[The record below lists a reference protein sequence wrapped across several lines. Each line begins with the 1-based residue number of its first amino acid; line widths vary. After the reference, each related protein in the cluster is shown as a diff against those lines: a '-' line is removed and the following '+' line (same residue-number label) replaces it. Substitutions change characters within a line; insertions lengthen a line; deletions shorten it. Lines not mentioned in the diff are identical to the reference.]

1 MIKENISHIKVILN
15 KSEIIKLYLYFLFS
29 LFIGILEIVGIGI
42 LPVFFSILIDKNIL
56 IDKLDFNQNFQNIAK
71 EFLSSSNF
79 ILYICIG
86 IIIFYLVKSL
96 FLLFFYFF
104 DAKLIKDLKVSISSK
119 LFEIYLNKNYIFHSI
134 NNPIILGR
142 NISSE
147 VNISVSQIKSFL
159 TIIKEVIQL
168 ILIFFLL
175 LFVNLKVTLSIFL
188 IFLVL
193 SIIYLKLSGKKL
205 KQKSEIAFQER
216 GFKSKIINQILN
228 AIIEVKLY
236 KKEKFIIEKFI
247 YSIKKEFQSI
257 MFLDIIGKIPR
268 IFIEIF
274 IVSVVCFAILF
285 FIRLGYD
292 IEAIIAFIAVY
303 FFAALRVYPSINSI
317 LIQNMALINGKVS
330 IEKLSNEF
338 KKSYLNSDEKN
349 LDKVKFKFDKFIEFR
364 DVSFN
369 YPNRENILKK
379 IDLKI
384 FKNTITGIIGETG
397 SGKSTFIKLV
407 MNLLEANSGKIEI
420 DGIPIS
426 SVKNKWQEK
435 IGYIPQNFYILDDT
449 ILENI
454 VFSQNKKDVDFK
466 KISEVLK
473 FSKLEEVV
481 KSLPDGLNAIVGPN
495 GKLLSGGQAQRLAI
509 ARALYQNK
517 DLLIFDEA
525 TNALDEKT
533 EREIIENIVNLK
545 NFKTIII
552 ISHNRKV
559 LDICDKVIEFKGN
572 KVNVN

>member
-1 MIKENISHIKVILN
+1 M
-15 KSEIIKLYLYFLFS
+15 
-29 LFIGILEIVGIGI
+29 
-42 LPVFFSILIDKNIL
+42 
-56 IDKLDFNQNFQNIAK
+56 
-71 EFLSSSNF
+71 
-79 ILYICIG
+79 
-86 IIIFYLVKSL
+86 
-96 FLLFFYFF
+96 
-104 DAKLIKDLKVSISSK
+104 
-119 LFEIYLNKNYIFHSI
+119 
-134 NNPIILGR
+134 
-142 NISSE
+142 
-147 VNISVSQIKSFL
+147 
-159 TIIKEVIQL
+159 
-168 ILIFFLL
+168 
-175 LFVNLKVTLSIFL
+175 
-188 IFLVL
+188 
-193 SIIYLKLSGKKL
+193 SGKKL

-247 YSIKKEFQSI
+247 NSIKKEFQSV
-257 MFLDIIGKIPR
+257 MFLDIVGKIPR

-292 IEAIIAFIAVY
+292 IEAIISFIALY
-303 FFAALRVYPSINSI
+303 FFAALRVYPAINSI
-317 LIQNMALINGKVS
+317 LLQNMALISGKVS

-338 KKSYLNSDEKN
+338 KKSSQNSDEKN
-349 LDKVKFKFDKFIEFR
+349 LDKVKFKFDKFIEFK

-369 YPNRENILKK
+369 YPNRESILKK

-407 MNLLEANSGKIEI
+407 MNLLEANSGRIEI

-426 SVKNKWQEK
+426 SMKNKWQEK

-454 VFSQNKKDVDFK
+454 VFSQNKKDVDLK

-481 KSLPDGLNAIVGPN
+481 KSLPDGLNSIVGPN

-509 ARALYQNK
+509 SRALYQDK

-533 EREIIENIVNLK
+533 EREIVENIVNLK

-552 ISHNRKV
+552 ISHNRKI

>member
-29 LFIGILEIVGIGI
+29 LFIGILETVGIGI
-42 LPVFFSILIDKNIL
+42 LPAFFSILIDENIL
-56 IDKLDFNQNFQNIAK
+56 INKLDFNLNIQNTAK
-71 EFLSSSNF
+71 VFLSNTNF
-79 ILYICIG
+79 ILYLCICIV
-86 IIIFYLVKSL
+86 IFFLIKSL
-96 FLLFFYFF
+96 FILLFNYF
-104 DAKLIKDLKVSISSK
+104 DAKLIRYLKVSISSK

-147 VNISVSQIKSFL
+147 VNISVSHIKSFL
-159 TIIKEVIQL
+159 IIIKEVIQL

-175 LFVNLKVTLSIFL
+175 LFANLKVTLSIFF

-193 SIIYLKLSGKKL
+193 SLIYLKLSGKKL

-247 YSIKKEFQSI
+247 NSIKKEFQSV
-257 MFLDIIGKIPR
+257 MFLDIVGKIPR

-292 IEAIIAFIAVY
+292 IEAIISFIALY
-303 FFAALRVYPSINSI
+303 FFAALRVYPAINSI
-317 LIQNMALINGKVS
+317 LLQNMALISGKVS

-338 KKSYLNSDEKN
+338 KKSSQNSDEKN
-349 LDKVKFKFDKFIEFR
+349 LDKVKFKFDKFIEFK

-369 YPNRENILKK
+369 YPNRESILKK

-407 MNLLEANSGKIEI
+407 MNLLEANSGRIEI

-426 SVKNKWQEK
+426 SMKNKWQEK

-454 VFSQNKKDVDFK
+454 VFSQNKKDVDLK

-481 KSLPDGLNAIVGPN
+481 KSLPDGLNSIVGPN

-509 ARALYQNK
+509 SRALYQDK

-533 EREIIENIVNLK
+533 EREIVENIVNLK

-552 ISHNRKV
+552 ISHNRKI